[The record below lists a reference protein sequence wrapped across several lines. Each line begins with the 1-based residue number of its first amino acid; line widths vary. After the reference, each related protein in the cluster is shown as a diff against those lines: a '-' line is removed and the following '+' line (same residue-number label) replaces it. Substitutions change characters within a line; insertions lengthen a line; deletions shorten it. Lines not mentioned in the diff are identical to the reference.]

1 MATLGSPSPP
11 SSPSRTMRRRGWARK
26 VERYCCNTITY
37 FPLAFVYGLTS
48 WAVWVQAGIGFV
60 PSRNAWTG
68 MYFHRILYQ
77 GDTTRHRSIDV
88 TMQRTGE
95 GDR

>member
-68 MYFHRILYQ
+68 AYPHTLSSRHSAPQ
-77 GDTTRHRSIDV
+77 GY
-88 TMQRTGE
+88 
-95 GDR
+95 